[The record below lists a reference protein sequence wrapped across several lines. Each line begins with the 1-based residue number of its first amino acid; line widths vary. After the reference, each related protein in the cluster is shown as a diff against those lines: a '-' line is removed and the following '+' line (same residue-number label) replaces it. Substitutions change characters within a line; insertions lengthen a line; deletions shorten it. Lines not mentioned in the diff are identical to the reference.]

1 MEKEMNRTRNEAME
15 AKIDG
20 VKMQKRKKLPG
31 FTLIEIIA
39 VMAIIGV
46 MAGALLPSIQTAM
59 NKSKDAETL
68 NNLAMVDSAAK
79 IYKMETG
86 DNLTTD
92 TWEKTLVDNHYVPKK
107 DYSSIKMEGEAF
119 VATLSDKTTRRS
131 DELGIKNDQGTS
143 SASGTE
149 NGGQ

>member
-1 MEKEMNRTRNEAME
+1 MEKEMNRTMHEAME
-15 AKIDG
+15 VENNGA
-20 VKMQKRKKLPG
+20 KMQKRKKLPG

-59 NKSKDAETL
+59 NKSRDAETL

-79 IYKMETG
+79 IYKMEKG
-86 DNLTTD
+86 IDLTTD
-92 TWEKTLVDNHYVPKK
+92 NWESTLVDNHYVPKK
-107 DYSSIKMEGEAF
+107 DYSSIKMEGEVF

-131 DELGIKNDQGTS
+131 DELGVKSDTGAASDS
-143 SASGTE
+143 SAD
-149 NGGQ
+149 NG